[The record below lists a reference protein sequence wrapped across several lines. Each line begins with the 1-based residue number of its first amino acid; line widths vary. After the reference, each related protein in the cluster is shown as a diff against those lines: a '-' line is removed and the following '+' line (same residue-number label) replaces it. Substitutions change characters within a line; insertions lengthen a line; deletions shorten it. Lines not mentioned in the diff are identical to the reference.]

1 METKNIYQRIN
12 AVIAEGLYLKRGSA
26 GQGTGVL
33 YDELISVLQPLLT
46 KHGIVV
52 TTEKTGEARTRS
64 TAKGHYVYECDFNV
78 TYINID
84 NPEDKFVNLVE
95 AHATDAGDKA
105 PGKAITYAAKINM
118 LKVFQVETGLND
130 ESREEVKEKTK
141 VINPDQFT
149 ELAKYCFAKDG
160 NGQPQ
165 WTELGKKMLAAYR
178 ITGLDQLLAK
188 DYEQALERCKK
199 AASNGGG

>member
-1 METKNIYQRIN
+1 MTTKNIYQRIN

-52 TTEKTGEARTRS
+52 TTEKAGEARTRN

-78 TYINID
+78 TYINMD
-84 NPEDKFVNLVE
+84 NPEDRFVNLVE

-141 VINPDQFT
+141 TISPDQQAELGKFCFT
-149 ELAKYCFAKDG
+149 VDSDG
-160 NGQPQ
+160 NPQ
-165 WTELGKKMLAAYR
+165 WTTLGNRLCGAYK
-178 ITGLDQLLAK
+178 IQDLSQLLASNF
-188 DYEQALERCKK
+188 DAALDRCKK
-199 AASNGGG
+199 AAQNGNN